1 MSSSPPPPHREVR
14 LTDYARRVVRRW
26 YIVVACVV
34 IAVGL
39 VFLNKVTGST
49 NQSTATASIYLG
61 QPLASGGGSV
71 ITQTPQSNS
80 GIAVTFVKS
89 TATLAEAARAA
100 HLTAAKLHGHV
111 SVIASNPSAGGTA
124 GSASKTTGGSPT
136 ISITV
141 EGPWSR
147 QKSQAAAQSLAT
159 SLIRFENRYSGIK
172 RKQLT
177 ARIAAEQAE
186 LTKLQG
192 MIDRANA
199 ALQKIDSSSLSSL
212 DKATASASWGEILA
226 TSTQQYG
233 DVSAQLPA
241 DQIALAAVDSIE
253 SAQMIT
259 NAQGR
264 QVSAVRRR
272 SSLVVAAFIG
282 FIVGVGL
289 ALAWDE
295 LRTRRSGARA

>member
-1 MSSSPPPPHREVR
+1 M
-14 LTDYARRVVRRW
+14 TDYARRVARRW
-26 YIVVACVV
+26 YIVVGSVI

-39 VFLNKVTGST
+39 VFLHAVSGST
-49 NQSTATASIYLG
+49 NQATATASLYLG

-89 TATLAEAARAA
+89 TGTLADAARAA
-100 HLTAAKLHGHV
+100 HLTTAKLHGHV
-111 SVIASNPSAGGTA
+111 SVLATSPSAGGTA
-124 GSASKTTGGSPT
+124 GSAAKTTGGSPT

-147 QKSQAAAQSLAT
+147 QRVQAAAQSLAT
-159 SLIRFENRYSGIK
+159 SLIGFENRYADIK
-172 RKQLT
+172 RKQLNV
-177 ARIAAEQAE
+177 RIAAEQAE
-186 LTKLQG
+186 IEHLQAS
-192 MIDRANA
+192 IDRANA
-199 ALQKIDSSSLSSL
+199 ALEAINSSNLSPI
-212 DKATASASWGEILA
+212 DKAAASGSWGTILA
-226 TSTQQYG
+226 TSTQQLG
-233 DVSAQLPA
+233 DVSTQLPA

-253 SAQMIT
+253 SAQMIN

-264 QVSAVRRR
+264 QVTAIKRK

-289 ALAWDE
+289 ALAWDAV
-295 LRTRRSGARA
+295 RTRRRGAPA